1 MIEKSYV
8 TLDLLRADDKS
19 SWIMDHLTA
28 SFSEG
33 IAQSAKEVSR
43 SAPRDFELTMEIP
56 SRREKAKR
64 EKYETSRPYDEA
76 EKVEL
81 IQYALHEVFVTLPA
95 IQDATARSLKEL
107 GALAGAIEF
116 SAPDDEER
124 TERSYAIKLSESPE
138 TSQDLERRLATFQE
152 KLNS

>member
-1 MIEKSYV
+1 MIEKSRI
-8 TLDLLRADDKS
+8 TLDLVRADDKA
-19 SWIMDHLTA
+19 SWVTDHLIT

-43 SAPRDFELTMEIP
+43 SVPRDFELSMETP

-64 EKYETSRPYDEA
+64 EKYETSRPYDEI
-76 EKVEL
+76 EKIEL
-81 IQYALHEVFVTLPA
+81 IQYALREVFITLPA
-95 IQDATARSLKEL
+95 IQDATARSLREF
-107 GALAGAIEF
+107 GASAAIIEF

-124 TERSYAIKLSESPE
+124 AERSYAIELYEKPE
-138 TSQDLERRLATFQE
+138 TTKDLERRLTTFQE